1 MLDDALFTA
10 LGVVGSTA
18 GTALDANSFRLG
30 SVAAEADDRI
40 LYDAATGKLY
50 YDPTGSATAGDE
62 VQFAVL
68 GASVHPTLDAS
79 DFLVV

>member
-1 MLDDALFTA
+1 MCI
-10 LGVVGSTA
+10 
-18 GTALDANSFRLG
+18 R
-30 SVAAEADDRI
+30 DR
-40 LYDAATGKLY
+40 LY